1 MQSQL
6 EHKLNHRFLNKNLL
20 EEALVH
26 KSFAVERG
34 LSFHNERLEF
44 LGDSVLG
51 LCVAHYL
58 FSKYPS
64 ISEGGLSKIKSNLVS
79 KKALAHFARKLV
91 LEKHL
96 KLGSD
101 AQTAKLAGRDS
112 ILANAFE
119 AILGALYL
127 DAGWDTVFT
136 FLKDFLEN
144 SKVEDRDYKSR
155 LQEIVQKKMKTLP
168 SYEVIK
174 TEGPE
179 HEKIFTVT
187 ISIKGKHIALGKGR
201 SKKDAEQSAACS
213 AIEILEN
220 GGKNDFR

>member
-6 EHKLNHRFLNKNLL
+6 EHKLNHRFSNKNLL

-34 LSFHNERLEF
+34 LSFYNERLEF

-58 FSKYPS
+58 FSKHPG
-64 ISEGGLSKIKSNLVS
+64 ISEGELSKIKSGLVS
-79 KKALAHFARKLV
+79 KKALAVFARKLG

-101 AQTAKLAGRDS
+101 AQTAKLAEKDS
-112 ILANAFE
+112 VLADAFE
-119 AILGALYL
+119 ALLGALYL
-127 DAGWDTVFT
+127 DAGWDAVFA
-136 FLKDFLEN
+136 FLKSFLEK
-144 SKVEDRDYKSR
+144 SKIEDEDYKSR
-155 LQEIVQKKMKTLP
+155 LQEIVQKRMKTLP

-187 ISIKGKHIALGKGR
+187 ISIKGKAVAAGKGR
-201 SKKDAEQSAACS
+201 SKKEAEQSAACS
-213 AIEILEN
+213 AINILGH
-220 GGKNDFR
+220 GGKDDF